1 MSMAAK
7 ETLIKSVVQAIP
19 GFIMGLFKLPLGFH
33 EDYMKITRGFW
44 WGEDK
49 DHRKVHW
56 TAWENLAKP
65 KALGGV
71 GFRDSALFNQALLA
85 KQAWRLL
92 TEPDSLCAKFLR
104 ALYYPRG
111 NLFDTVFRADASP
124 VWRGIEHGL
133 ELLKQGIILRIG
145 DGSSVRIW
153 RDNWLPR
160 KAGLKITS
168 DRNSSRLIKV
178 KSLIDEDQAW
188 KTDLLEQSFFPHDVV
203 HILKIK
209 LPSTPTKDMPAWNY
223 EKNGIFS
230 VRCTYRLAYNLA
242 HTGALVQGNSDTGVP
257 DRALWKCVW
266 SAPVPNKIKIFGWRA
281 ASDNLPTQHNKWR
294 RTLEVS
300 NICPICGVEAESSF
314 HAIVACTKAKAIRQ
328 EMRKIWNLPSEKEF
342 HYTGKDW
349 LLLLLAKL
357 NKKEQGQVLLLLWRA
372 WFLRDD
378 IIHEKGM
385 ATIKQSVDFLKSY
398 AVEIS
403 LDQVPCFSP
412 HDKGK
417 MVLHLDQGPVQVGSV
432 KSSIGWTKPSS
443 GCVKVNV
450 DASFAQPGNQATL
463 GVIARDE
470 HGNVCFSA
478 ARVLTNCSSAEEAE
492 LEAIKD
498 GLSLAA
504 TWTQGQII
512 CETDCLVA
520 ASAINKPGRDLS
532 QLCHI
537 INDIKDVLAS
547 GVGSSVVYINRTCNH
562 VAHSLASSAR
572 VYNSVG
578 FWLGAVPTDIEP
590 LLEEDCNV
598 LMDQ

>member
-1 MSMAAK
+1 
-7 ETLIKSVVQAIP
+7 
-19 GFIMGLFKLPLGFH
+19 
-33 EDYMKITRGFW
+33 
-44 WGEDK
+44 
-49 DHRKVHW
+49 
-56 TAWENLAKP
+56 
-65 KALGGV
+65 
-71 GFRDSALFNQALLA
+71 
-85 KQAWRLL
+85 
-92 TEPDSLCAKFLR
+92 
-104 ALYYPRG
+104 
-111 NLFDTVFRADASP
+111 
-124 VWRGIEHGL
+124 
-133 ELLKQGIILRIG
+133 
-145 DGSSVRIW
+145 
-153 RDNWLPR
+153 
-160 KAGLKITS
+160 
-168 DRNSSRLIKV
+168 
-178 KSLIDEDQAW
+178 
-188 KTDLLEQSFFPHDVV
+188 
-203 HILKIK
+203 
-209 LPSTPTKDMPAWNY
+209 
-223 EKNGIFS
+223 
-230 VRCTYRLAYNLA
+230 
-242 HTGALVQGNSDTGVP
+242 VQGNSDTGVP

-349 LLLLLAKL
+349 ILLLLAKL

-378 IIHEKGM
+378 IIHEKGT

-478 ARVLTNCSSAEEAE
+478 ARVLPNCSSAREAE

-590 LLEEDCNV
+590 LLQEDCNV